1 MSPRIER
8 SNPCASRIAGRALA
22 AAVAVVF
29 VTSDRARAIPSPDL
43 VVNLFASAAQVLG
56 LVSIVLGSWFFRGR
70 TKRGVPPGSSRAWRN
85 AFAAA
90 CTLFVLTALGWGFFA
105 LDARDQRER
114 RLHVNL
120 ERSSKEDG
128 RTVGDVSLKELSFS
142 EQRKRDDG
150 LQTSDIPDLMSAGKF
165 RRVYDVRE
173 SEEFEVGRIA
183 GAEQVRYPDLM
194 QAPEKY
200 LVKGEPVLLLC
211 FNGNRSSEMCAE
223 LREHGYD
230 VSFIVGG
237 YEKWIAEDR
246 PLDMA
251 SGAARR
257 ELRELPDYPNK
268 DVLLDT
274 DDVMGLLEE
283 GDVLFVDVRYPGEY
297 EGLGHLPGAINV
309 PARKLTSPELDAA
322 LRALPKKPVV
332 IPCYDRRSSFY
343 ASIIGLKLSRMGFEF
358 LGRYTTPEGFWI
370 PGKDKPH
377 VAAWKAEQEEKTLFG
392 VVAAP
397 LKVALKA
404 VAGWTGSLV
413 LAIAL
418 CVLALR
424 LVVLPLAL
432 KSERDRLVQA
442 ALKPRFGELA
452 VRCRGDG
459 RAVSRKTLELLK
471 AERVRPVLNL
481 VATIVQLVLFTV
493 FFGVVGGVAKGAQH
507 GWAWIPDLGEADP
520 RYVLP
525 IVVGLLLGALVVA
538 SAASATRAR
547 LVVALAAA
555 VAIGALVSMI
565 SAATNVY
572 LVLNLLLL
580 LAQTLAV
587 RAWFE
592 RRQRD
597 EATPDYADSAV
608 VPLRDSD
615 RAEGCGN
622 KAIRLAQL
630 ARAGLP
636 VPDGFVVTRAA
647 LERRRSA
654 GSWFAKDRIAIERA
668 FATLGAERVAVRS
681 SGLKEDG
688 ADKSYAGVFES
699 ILDVRA
705 ETLFTALDEVAESL
719 ASARAQVYSGSAA
732 EFGAVLVQR
741 MVPAEFAGVL
751 FTEHPATSGACAV
764 ELVRG
769 LGDALVSGRADPMG
783 FRFGRV
789 SGRPWSAKDA
799 STAPPVELAP
809 LLELGRR
816 VEALFGR
823 PQDVEW
829 AYADGRF
836 LLLQARDITR
846 RAGSGS
852 SPTALR
858 ERERARLLELARGAR
873 QDEVVLGQNELSELL
888 PEPTPYSLSW
898 MEAMW
903 AHSGSTDLAC
913 RELGMPYDVDPDS
926 PAFVVGAFGATF
938 VNRREER
945 ARLSKGP
952 GALASFR
959 LSRAADELERAWR
972 EDHLPTFLREA
983 RLREALDL
991 EQLSFKELVELHAE
1005 TERRIL
1011 EESYLAAERVNI
1023 AADFYMKSAVRALEK
1038 HGLDPAQHLAHL
1050 PETVVHQA
1058 MERLA
1063 AAGRGEAD
1071 LSAFQ
1076 KLFGHRAPQD
1086 YELSQARY
1094 AENPKLARAMAQ
1106 RAGAHSANSAPHAT
1120 PELGARVLKLQVERA
1135 RRFQALKEEAKHHA
1149 LRDFAFLR
1157 TLLVEMGE
1165 RLHVGDGIF
1174 QLVRAEIAHLAE
1186 PAFRQEEA
1194 PRRIRERQESARAF
1208 QGVPITGEVTLA
1220 MLEEL
1225 ELEQPVHADVG
1236 ANGRKLKGLRVSG
1249 SGGVVGRARV
1259 LRTSEEIDHFQDG
1272 EVLVARFTDP
1282 TWTPVF
1288 PRARGIVT
1296 EVGGWLS
1303 HAAIQAREYDLT
1315 AVVGVAGAMQ
1325 SLTTGDLVA
1334 LHADGAV
1341 ERLPE
1346 RRAEDRVEVHET
1358 ITLCRDTEEL
1368 PGELADLSIHGALLL
1383 VPGHRLDVGE
1393 DVQLVCR
1400 MVPAGVDATIVR
1412 NGVPGIYG
1420 VRFRRPVTGSRRR
1433 CSDAARAPRADPSTF
1448 SSGRDIQI
1456 GAASEH

>member
-1 MSPRIER
+1 MDSTHVR
-8 SNPCASRIAGRALA
+8 STSRETRTAGRAA
-22 AAVAVVF
+22 AAAIALAF
-29 VTSDRARAIPSPDL
+29 VTADRARAIPSPDL

-70 TKRGVPPGSSRAWRN
+70 TSRGAKQGSSRAWRV
-85 AFAAA
+85 AFAAT
-90 CTLFVLTALGWGFFA
+90 CTLFVITALGWMFFA

-128 RTVGDVSLKELSFS
+128 KTVGDVSLKELSFS
-142 EQRKRDDG
+142 EQQKRRDG
-150 LQTSDIPDLMSAGKF
+150 LQTAELDPARAAGRF
-165 RRVYDVRE
+165 RKVYDVRE
-173 SEEFEVGRIA
+173 SEEYEVGRIA

-194 QAPEKY
+194 AAPEKY
-200 LVKGEPVLLLC
+200 LVPGEPSLLLC
-211 FNGNRSSEMCAE
+211 FNGNRSSEMCSE

-230 VSFIVGG
+230 VSFVIGG

-246 PLDMA
+246 PLEMA

-257 ELRELPDYPNK
+257 ELRELPDYANK

-274 DDVMGLLEE
+274 DDVLTLLEQ
-283 GDVLFVDVRYPGEY
+283 GDVLFVDVRYPGEF
-297 EGLGHLPGAINV
+297 EGLGHLPGAVNV

-343 ASIIGLKLSRMGFEF
+343 ASIIGLKLARMGFEF
-358 LGRYTTPEGFWI
+358 QGRYTTPEGFWV

-377 VAAWKAEQEEKTLFG
+377 VAAWKAQQEEKTLFG
-392 VVAAP
+392 FVAAP
-397 LKVALKA
+397 LKTALKA
-404 VAGWTGSLV
+404 AADWTGSLV

-432 KSERDRLVQA
+432 KSERDRLAQA
-442 ALKPRFGELA
+442 ALKPKLA
-452 VRCRGDG
+452 ALEARCRGDA
-459 RAVSRKTLELLK
+459 RAVSRKTMELLA
-471 AERVRPVLNL
+471 AERIRPMLNL
-481 VATIVQLVLFTV
+481 VATVVQLVLFTV
-493 FFGVVGGVAKGAQH
+493 FFGVVGAVAKGTHQ
-507 GWAWIPDLGEADP
+507 GWLWMPDLGEADP

-525 IVVGLLLGALVVA
+525 IAVGLSIAALVVA
-538 SAASATRAR
+538 SAASVTRTRVIVA
-547 LVVALAAA
+547 LVAGFALAA
-555 VAIGALVSMI
+555 LVSGV
-565 SAATNVY
+565 SAATNLY

-580 LAQTLAV
+580 VGQTLAV
-587 RAWFE
+587 RAWFH
-592 RRQRD
+592 RRQRA
-597 EATPDYADSAV
+597 EAVTDYADAAV
-608 VPLRDSD
+608 VPLRDAD

-622 KAIRLAQL
+622 KALRLAQL
-630 ARAGLP
+630 ARVGLP

-647 LERRRSA
+647 LERRRNA
-654 GSWFAKDRIAIERA
+654 GSWFARDRIAIERA
-668 FATLGAERVAVRS
+668 FASLGAERVAVRS

-705 ETLFTALDEVAESL
+705 ETLFDALDEVAESL
-719 ASARAQVYSGSAA
+719 ASARAQAYSGSDG
-732 EFGAVLVQR
+732 ELGAVLVQR

-769 LGDALVSGRADPMG
+769 LGDALVSGRADPLG
-783 FRFGRV
+783 FRFGRI

-799 STAPPVELAP
+799 SAAPPIDLAP

-816 VEALFGR
+816 VEALYGR

-846 RAGSGS
+846 RVGAGAT
-852 SPTALR
+852 PAALR

-873 QDEVVLGQNELSELL
+873 PDEVVLGQNELSELL

-903 AHSGSTDLAC
+903 AHGGSTDLAC

-926 PAFVVGAFGATF
+926 PPFVVGAFGSTF

-945 ARLSKGP
+945 VRLSKGP

-959 LSRAADELERAWR
+959 LSRAADEIERAWR
-972 EDHLPTFLREA
+972 EDFLPRFLREA

-991 EQLSFKELVELHAE
+991 EQLSFKELVELHAD

-1038 HGLDPAQHLAHL
+1038 HGLDPARHLAHL
-1050 PETVVHQA
+1050 PETVVHKA

-1086 YELSQARY
+1086 YELAQARY
-1094 AENPKLARAMAQ
+1094 VENPKLARAMAQ
-1106 RAGAHSANSAPHAT
+1106 RAGAHGAQGPASET
-1120 PELGARVLKLQVERA
+1120 PELHARVLKLQVERA

-1157 TLLVEMGE
+1157 ALLVEMGE
-1165 RLHVGDGIF
+1165 RLHAGDGIF
-1174 QLVRAEIAHLAE
+1174 QLVRDEIAQLAE
-1186 PAFRQEEA
+1186 PAFRQDEA
-1194 PRRIRERQESARAF
+1194 PRRIRERQEAARAF
-1208 QGVPITGEVTLA
+1208 QGVPIAGEVTLA
-1220 MLEEL
+1220 SLEEL
-1225 ELEQPVHADVG
+1225 ELEQPVHAAADVD
-1236 ANGRKLKGLRVSG
+1236 GRKLKGLRVSG
-1249 SGGVVGRARV
+1249 SGGITGRARV
-1259 LRTSEEIDHFQDG
+1259 LRTSDEIDHFQDG

-1315 AVVGVAGAMQ
+1315 AVVGVAGAMRA
-1325 SLTTGDLVA
+1325 LATGDLVA
-1334 LHADGAV
+1334 LHPDGSI
-1341 ERLPE
+1341 ERVSE
-1346 RRAEDRVEVHET
+1346 RRVEDRVDVHAP

-1368 PGELADLSIHGALLL
+1368 PGELADVSAHGALLL

-1400 MVPAGVDATIVR
+1400 AAPAGVDATIVR

-1420 VRFRRPVTGSRRR
+1420 VRFRRPVAGLAEALLERG
-1433 CSDAARAPRADPSTF
+1433 
-1448 SSGRDIQI
+1448 SGR
-1456 GAASEH
+1456 SL